1 MEESLIGKKI
11 DVKIED
17 INSEGMGVAKVDG
30 YTLFIDNALPGER
43 CYVEIVEQGK
53 SFGIA
58 KCLNVRDRSIYR
70 VKPICEYFGVCGG
83 CDLMHLDYK
92 AQLMYKKNKVVETI
106 KRIGNVTDVPIDEIV
121 GMDQP
126 YYYRN
131 KVQMTFG
138 YNLQNKKIICGYY
151 RKKTH
156 DVINID
162 KCYLQDEKTTDILK
176 FIKNLCNEFKI
187 SSYNEATHKGT
198 MRHILIRKNKQNQ
211 YMIVFVTNVNELY
224 QANTLVN
231 KIINR
236 YPEVKSIYQNINMK
250 HNNVILG
257 EHSKLLY
264 GDKYL
269 IEDLCGLK
277 FNVAYQSF
285 FQVNTVQT
293 ERLYNIALKYA
304 QSVGN
309 GNIIDAYCGVG
320 TISLLLTQKFKFV
333 YGIEVV
339 KEAIIN
345 AKENAK
351 INNINNVEFIVG
363 KVEDVIDDYLS
374 KKEISTIVF
383 DPPRKGLDK
392 SVIDSVLNSS
402 IKNIVYVSCNVS
414 TLARDIK
421 LFSEKYSL
429 VKCSVVD
436 MFCQTVGVETVV
448 LLSYNN

>member
-17 INSEGMGVAKVDG
+17 INSEGLGVAKVDG

-58 KCLNVRDRSIYR
+58 KCLGVRDESIYR
-70 VKPICEYFGVCGG
+70 VKPLCEHFGICGG
-83 CDLMHLDYK
+83 CDLMHLDNK
-92 AQLMYKKNKVVETI
+92 AQLLYKKNKVVETI
-106 KRIGNVTDVPIDEIV
+106 KRIGGIENVPVDQMV
-121 GMDQP
+121 GMDNP

-131 KVQMTFG
+131 KIQMTFG
-138 YNLQNKKIICGYY
+138 FNRQNGKITCGYY

-162 KCYLQDEKTTDILK
+162 KCFLQDDKTSEILK
-176 FIKNLCNEFKI
+176 FIRNICNEFKI
-187 SSYNEATHKGT
+187 SSYNEETHKGT
-198 MRHILIRKNKQNQ
+198 LRNILIRKNKKNE
-211 YMIVFVTNVNELY
+211 YMVVFITNVNELY
-224 QANTLVN
+224 CAEMLVN
-231 KIINR
+231 KITSR
-236 YPEVKSIYQNINMK
+236 YSEVKSIYQNINMK

-257 EHSKLLY
+257 EKSKLLY

-269 IEDLCGLK
+269 IEELCGLK

-293 ERLYNIALKYA
+293 EKLYSIVLDYA
-304 QSVGN
+304 QNAGN
-309 GNIIDAYCGVG
+309 INIIDAYCGVG
-320 TISLLLTQKFKFV
+320 TISLLLSQSFKYV
-333 YGIEVV
+333 YGIEIVP
-339 KEAIIN
+339 EAIKN

-351 INNINNVEFIVG
+351 INNIDNVEFMVG
-363 KVEDVIDDYLS
+363 KVEEVIENYL
-374 KKEISTIVF
+374 KDKNINTIVF

-392 SVIDSVLNSS
+392 TVVDNVLNSN
-402 IKNIVYVSCNVS
+402 ITNIVYVSCNVS

-421 LFSEKYSL
+421 LLSEQFSL
-429 VKCSVVD
+429 VKCSIVD
-436 MFCQTVGVETVV
+436 MFCQTVGVETIV
-448 LLSYNN
+448 LLSRKS